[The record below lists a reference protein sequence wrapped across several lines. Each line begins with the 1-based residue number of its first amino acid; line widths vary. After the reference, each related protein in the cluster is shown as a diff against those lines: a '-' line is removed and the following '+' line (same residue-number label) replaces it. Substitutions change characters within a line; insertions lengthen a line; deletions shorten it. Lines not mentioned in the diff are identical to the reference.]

1 MIIIAAYMEER
12 EEYKDLRKIFE
23 RSAKAVMPDV
33 NIHIVEI
40 PAIKRKG
47 LDHHTD
53 TSICFRKS
61 AEAAIEIGQQAA
73 ICDID
78 LMFRKRIDD
87 IFQFK
92 FDIAIT
98 IRALKARYNTGLWF
112 YNPSSAAREFVFNW
126 LLKTEKYTRQFRDNL
141 ENIKKYAGIDQYA
154 LASTIWQNKQA
165 NVFTIPCQEWNAE
178 QSTWKHVNEETRV
191 IHLKSQLRN
200 ELFGRP
206 QNMKYNGVVSK
217 GLEIIPECKA
227 LAREAKEWLNDN
239 SAGN

>member
-1 MIIIAAYMEER
+1 MIIITAYMEER
-12 EEYKDLRKIFE
+12 EEYRDLRKIFE
-23 RSAKAVMPDV
+23 RSAATIMPDIDIV
-33 NIHIVEI
+33 IVEI
-40 PAIKRKG
+40 PSVGRKG

-53 TSICFRKS
+53 TSICFRKA
-61 AEAAIEIGQQAA
+61 AEKAIELGEKAA

-87 IFQFK
+87 VFDHQ

-126 LLKTEKYTRQFRDNL
+126 LLKTEKYTEHFKDNI
-141 ENIKKYAGIDQYA
+141 ENVKKYAGIDQFA
-154 LASTIWQNKQA
+154 LACTIWENKQA
-165 NVFTIPCQEWNAE
+165 NVLTLPCQEWNAE

-191 IHLKSQLRN
+191 IHIKSQLRN

-206 QNMKYNGVVSK
+206 QNMKYNGVISK
-217 GLEIIPECKA
+217 GLEIIPECKE
-227 LAREAKEWLNDN
+227 LAMEAKEWLNDN
-239 SAGN
+239 PPGN